1 MESVKTGKTNKVGK
15 NTEMAHTKTNKETH
29 FKQVSAITNRI
40 RSIGGIFTKIAKKV
54 RELVK
59 KHPKKSSAALVVLTP
74 VACKRAKELDDK
86 VQDKSKQAEKENKIN
101 WWKYSGLTI
110 ATSLL
115 LAACSAGDIDKQI
128 ELEQEKQ
135 KTEQE
140 KKEAENARDRANK
153 SEIELEQE
161 RQKTNK
167 SGIELANSQIKAEQ
181 ERQKTEQEK
190 QKANKSEIELEQ
202 QKQKTINTQRDLI
215 KEQKDFIKETEQ
227 NCQEKHGQLFIKR
240 ARIKTGITTGIAIE
254 IEAECK
260 TPKPTKTNQTPIQPK
275 HLPNSKHPHSQRG
288 SKAQELIAYL
298 LFEQK
303 DFIIETEQ
311 KCQEKHNQFFI
322 KKAGIKGGAIEVE
335 AECKTPKP
343 TKTNQTPIQPKHLP
357 NSKQPHSQRGSKAQ
371 ELIAYLQKELE
382 SLPYSQKAIAKQVD
396 FYKPSSIAYLELDP
410 RDFKVTEEWQNE
422 NLKIRSKAQ
431 AKMLEMRK
439 PQANLSPS
447 QSFLFVQRI
456 FADINKEI
464 EAAANTEKKAEKVG
478 YGYSKRV

>member
-1 MESVKTGKTNKVGK
+1 MELVKTGKTNKVGK
-15 NTEMAHTKTNKETH
+15 NTEMANTKTNKETH
-29 FKQVSAITNRI
+29 FKQVSAITNRLK
-40 RSIGGIFTKIAKKV
+40 SIGGIFTKIAKKV

-59 KHPKKSSAALVVLTP
+59 KHPKKSSAALVVLTHA
-74 VACKRAKELDDK
+74 ACKRAKELDDK
-86 VQDKSKQAEKENKIN
+86 VQDKSKQAEKENQIN

-115 LAACSAGDIDKQI
+115 LAACSTGDIDKQI

-135 KTEQE
+135 KANKSGIELEQERQKTEQE
-140 KKEAENARDRANK
+140 KQKANK

-190 QKANKSEIELEQ
+190 QK
-202 QKQKTINTQRDLI
+202 TINTQRDLI

-227 NCQEKHGQLFIKR
+227 NCQEKHGQLFIKKT
-240 ARIKTGITTGIAIE
+240 RIKTGITTGIAIE

-260 TPKPTKTNQTPIQPK
+260 TPKP
-275 HLPNSKHPHSQRG
+275 
-288 SKAQELIAYL
+288 A
-298 LFEQK
+298 
-303 DFIIETEQ
+303 
-311 KCQEKHNQFFI
+311 
-322 KKAGIKGGAIEVE
+322 
-335 AECKTPKP
+335 
-343 TKTNQTPIQPKHLP
+343 KTNQTPIQPKHLP

-396 FYKPSSIAYLELDP
+396 FYRPSSIAYLELDP

-439 PQANLSPS
+439 PQANLSPF
-447 QSFLFVQRI
+447 QSFSILQNIV
-456 FADINKEI
+456 ADINKGI
-464 EAAANTEKKAEKVG
+464 EAAANTEKKAEKAS

>member
-15 NTEMAHTKTNKETH
+15 NTEMANTKTNKGTH
-29 FKQVSAITNRI
+29 FKQVSAITNTL

-59 KHPKKSSAALVVLTP
+59 KHPKKSKVALVILTH

-86 VQDKSKQAEKENKIN
+86 VQDKSKQAEKENQIN

-115 LAACSAGDIDKQI
+115 LAACNAGDIDKQI

-135 KTEQE
+135 K
-140 KKEAENARDRANK
+140 ANK
-153 SEIELEQE
+153 SGIELEQE
-161 RQKTNK
+161 KQKTNKSGIELANSQIKAEQERQKTEQERQKTNKSGIELEQQRQKTEQEKQKTNK

-190 QKANKSEIELEQ
+190 QKTNKSGIELEQ
-202 QKQKTINTQRDLI
+202 QRQKTEQEKQKTINTQRDLI

-240 ARIKTGITTGIAIE
+240 TRIKTGITTGIAIE

-260 TPKPTKTNQTPIQPK
+260 TPKPAKTNQTP
-275 HLPNSKHPHSQRG
+275 
-288 SKAQELIAYL
+288 
-298 LFEQK
+298 
-303 DFIIETEQ
+303 T
-311 KCQEKHNQFFI
+311 
-322 KKAGIKGGAIEVE
+322 
-335 AECKTPKP
+335 
-343 TKTNQTPIQPKHLP
+343 QPKHLP
-357 NSKQPHSQRGSKAQ
+357 NSKQPHSQRESKTQ
-371 ELIAYLQKELE
+371 ELVAYLQKELE
-382 SLPYSQKAIAKQVD
+382 SLPYSQKAIAKQVN

-431 AKMLEMRK
+431 AKMLEMRN
-439 PQANLSPS
+439 PQAHPSTS
-447 QSFLFVQRI
+447 QSFSILQNIV
-456 FADINKEI
+456 ADISKEI
-464 EAAANTEKKAEKVG
+464 EASANTTKKAEKVG
-478 YGYSKRV
+478 YGYSKRM

>member
-15 NTEMAHTKTNKETH
+15 NTEMANTKANKKTH

-40 RSIGGIFTKIAKKV
+40 KSIGGIFTKIAKKV

-59 KHPKKSSAALVVLTP
+59 KHPEKSSAALVVLTH

-115 LAACSAGDIDKQI
+115 LAACSVGDIDKQI
-128 ELEQEKQ
+128 EL
-135 KTEQE
+135 EQE

-153 SEIELEQE
+153 SGIELEQE
-161 RQKTNK
+161 
-167 SGIELANSQIKAEQ
+167 
-181 ERQKTEQEK
+181 
-190 QKANKSEIELEQ
+190 
-202 QKQKTINTQRDLI
+202 KQKTIKT
-215 KEQKDFIKETEQ
+215 QKDFIKYVEQ
-227 NCQEKHGQLFIKR
+227 NCKENHGQFFIEKGG
-240 ARIKTGITTGIAIE
+240 IKAGIGGIT
-254 IEAECK
+254 IEAEAKCK
-260 TPKPTKTNQTPIQPK
+260 TPKP
-275 HLPNSKHPHSQRG
+275 
-288 SKAQELIAYL
+288 A
-298 LFEQK
+298 
-303 DFIIETEQ
+303 
-311 KCQEKHNQFFI
+311 
-322 KKAGIKGGAIEVE
+322 
-335 AECKTPKP
+335 
-343 TKTNQTPIQPKHLP
+343 KTNQTPIQPKHLP

-382 SLPYSQKAIAKQVD
+382 SLPYSQKAIVKQVD

-410 RDFKVTEEWQNE
+410 RDFKVTKEWQNE

-431 AKMLEMRK
+431 AKMLEMRN
-439 PQANLSPS
+439 PQAHLSIS
-447 QSFLFVQRI
+447 QSLLFVQKI

-464 EAAANTEKKAEKVG
+464 KAAADTEKKAEKVG

>member
-15 NTEMAHTKTNKETH
+15 NTETANTKANKEAH
-29 FKQVSAITNRI
+29 FKQASTITNII
-40 RSIGGIFTKIAKKV
+40 RSIGGFFTKIMKKV

-59 KHPKKSSAALVVLTP
+59 KHPKKSNAALVVLTH
-74 VACKRAKELDDK
+74 VVCRKAKELDDK
-86 VQDKSKQAEKENKIN
+86 VQDKSKQAEKENQIN

-110 ATSLL
+110 AASLL
-115 LAACSAGDIDKQI
+115 LAACSAGDTDKQI

-135 KTEQE
+135 EANKSGIELEQERQKTEQE
-140 KKEAENARDRANK
+140 RQKTNK

-190 QKANKSEIELEQ
+190 QKANKSAIELEQ

-227 NCQEKHGQLFIKR
+227 NCQEKHGQLFIKK

-275 HLPNSKHPHSQRG
+275 HLPNSKQPRSQR
-288 SKAQELIAYL
+288 E
-298 LFEQK
+298 
-303 DFIIETEQ
+303 
-311 KCQEKHNQFFI
+311 
-322 KKAGIKGGAIEVE
+322 
-335 AECKTPKP
+335 
-343 TKTNQTPIQPKHLP
+343 
-357 NSKQPHSQRGSKAQ
+357 SKAQ

-410 RDFKVTEEWQNE
+410 RDFNVTEEWQNE

-431 AKMLEMRK
+431 AKMLEMRHLK
-439 PQANLSPS
+439 PDPQAHLSTS
-447 QSFLFVQRI
+447 QSLLLVQKI
-456 FADINKEI
+456 FADVNKEI
-464 EAAANTEKKAEKVG
+464 KVVANTEKKVEKAG
-478 YGYSKRV
+478 YGYSKRM

>member
-1 MESVKTGKTNKVGK
+1 MESVKIGKTNKVGK
-15 NTEMAHTKTNKETH
+15 NAETANAKANKETH
-29 FKQVSAITNRI
+29 FKQASAITNII
-40 RSIGGIFTKIAKKV
+40 RSISGIFTKIAKKV

-59 KHPKKSSAALVVLTP
+59 KHPKKSSAALVVLTH
-74 VACKRAKELDDK
+74 VACKKAKELDDK
-86 VQDKSKQAEKENKIN
+86 VQDKSKQAEKENQIN

-110 ATSLL
+110 AASLL
-115 LAACSAGDIDKQI
+115 LAACSVGDIDKQI
-128 ELEQEKQ
+128 ELEQEKKEANKSGIELEQERQ

-140 KKEAENARDRANK
+140 RQKTNK

-227 NCQEKHGQLFIKR
+227 NCQEKHGQLFIKK

-260 TPKPTKTNQTPIQPK
+260 TPKPAKTNQTP
-275 HLPNSKHPHSQRG
+275 
-288 SKAQELIAYL
+288 
-298 LFEQK
+298 
-303 DFIIETEQ
+303 T
-311 KCQEKHNQFFI
+311 
-322 KKAGIKGGAIEVE
+322 
-335 AECKTPKP
+335 
-343 TKTNQTPIQPKHLP
+343 QPKHLP
-357 NSKQPHSQRGSKAQ
+357 NSKQPRSQRGSKAQ
-371 ELIAYLQKELE
+371 EFIAYLQKELE

-410 RDFKVTEEWQNE
+410 RDFNVTEEWQKE

-431 AKMLEMRK
+431 AKMLEMRSLK
-439 PQANLSPS
+439 PDSQAHLSTS
-447 QSFLFVQRI
+447 QSLLFLQKI
-456 FADINKEI
+456 FADVNKEI
-464 EAAANTEKKAEKVG
+464 KVVVNTEKKAEKAG

>member
-15 NTEMAHTKTNKETH
+15 NAETANTKANKETH
-29 FKQVSAITNRI
+29 FKQASAITNTI
-40 RSIGGIFTKIAKKV
+40 RSIGGFFTKIVKKV

-59 KHPKKSSAALVVLTP
+59 KHPKKSKAALVVLTH
-74 VACKRAKELDDK
+74 VACKKAKELDDK
-86 VQDKSKQAEKENKIN
+86 VQDKSKQAEKENQIN

-110 ATSLL
+110 AISLL
-115 LAACSAGDIDKQI
+115 LVACSVGDTDKQI

-135 KTEQE
+135 EANKSGIELEQERQKTEQE
-140 KKEAENARDRANK
+140 RQKTNK
-153 SEIELEQE
+153 SGIELEQE

-190 QKANKSEIELEQ
+190 QKTNKSGIELEQ

-254 IEAECK
+254 
-260 TPKPTKTNQTPIQPK
+260 
-275 HLPNSKHPHSQRG
+275 
-288 SKAQELIAYL
+288 
-298 LFEQK
+298 
-303 DFIIETEQ
+303 
-311 KCQEKHNQFFI
+311 
-322 KKAGIKGGAIEVE
+322 VE

-357 NSKQPHSQRGSKAQ
+357 NSKQPRSQRGSKAQ

-410 RDFKVTEEWQNE
+410 RDFNATEEWQKE

-431 AKMLEMRK
+431 AKMLEMRSLK
-439 PQANLSPS
+439 PDPQAHLSTS
-447 QSFLFVQRI
+447 QSLLLVQKI
-456 FADINKEI
+456 FADVNKEI
-464 EAAANTEKKAEKVG
+464 KVVANTEKKVEKAG
-478 YGYSKRV
+478 YGYSKRM

>member
-15 NTEMAHTKTNKETH
+15 NTEVANTKTNKGTH
-29 FKQVSAITNRI
+29 FKQVSAITNTL
-40 RSIGGIFTKIAKKV
+40 RSIGGFFTKIMKKV

-59 KHPKKSSAALVVLTP
+59 KHPKKSKVVLVVLTH

-86 VQDKSKQAEKENKIN
+86 VQDKSKQAEKENQIN

-115 LAACSAGDIDKQI
+115 LAACNAGDIDKQI

-135 KTEQE
+135 K
-140 KKEAENARDRANK
+140 ANK
-153 SEIELEQE
+153 SGIELEQE

-181 ERQKTEQEK
+181 ERQKTEQERQKTNKSGIELEQQRQKTEQEK

-240 ARIKTGITTGIAIE
+240 TRIKTGITTGIAIE

-260 TPKPTKTNQTPIQPK
+260 TPKPAKTNQTPIQPK
-275 HLPNSKHPHSQRG
+275 
-288 SKAQELIAYL
+288 Y
-298 LFEQK
+298 
-303 DFIIETEQ
+303 
-311 KCQEKHNQFFI
+311 
-322 KKAGIKGGAIEVE
+322 
-335 AECKTPKP
+335 
-343 TKTNQTPIQPKHLP
+343 LP
-357 NSKQPHSQRGSKAQ
+357 NSKQPRSQRGSKAQ

-410 RDFKVTEEWQNE
+410 RDFKATEEWQKE

-431 AKMLEMRK
+431 AKMLEMRDK
-439 PQANLSPS
+439 PYPQAHLSTS
-447 QSFLFVQRI
+447 QSLSIIQEI
-456 FADINKEI
+456 FADISKEI
-464 EAAANTEKKAEKVG
+464 EAAANTEKKAEKAG

>member
-1 MESVKTGKTNKVGK
+1 MESVKTGRTNKVGK
-15 NTEMAHTKTNKETH
+15 NTETANTKANKETH
-29 FKQVSAITNRI
+29 FKQVSVITNTL
-40 RSIGGIFTKIAKKV
+40 RSIGGFFTKIMKRV

-59 KHPKKSSAALVVLTP
+59 KHPKKSNAALVVLTHA
-74 VACKRAKELDDK
+74 ACKRAKELDDK
-86 VQDKSKQAEKENKIN
+86 VQDKSKQAEKENQIN

-115 LAACSAGDIDKQI
+115 LAACNAGDIDKQI

-135 KTEQE
+135 KANKSGIELEQERQKTEQE
-140 KKEAENARDRANK
+140 KQKANK

-227 NCQEKHGQLFIKR
+227 NCQEKHGQLFIKKT
-240 ARIKTGITTGIAIE
+240 RIKTGITTGIAIE
-254 IEAECK
+254 I
-260 TPKPTKTNQTPIQPK
+260 
-275 HLPNSKHPHSQRG
+275 
-288 SKAQELIAYL
+288 
-298 LFEQK
+298 
-303 DFIIETEQ
+303 
-311 KCQEKHNQFFI
+311 
-322 KKAGIKGGAIEVE
+322 E

-439 PQANLSPS
+439 TQAHLPTSQNL
-447 QSFLFVQRI
+447 LFVQKI

-464 EAAANTEKKAEKVG
+464 KVVANTEKKVEKAG
-478 YGYSKRV
+478 YGYSKRM

>member
-1 MESVKTGKTNKVGK
+1 MESGKTNKVGK
-15 NTEMAHTKTNKETH
+15 NTKMANTKTNKETH
-29 FKQVSAITNRI
+29 FKQMSAITNRLK
-40 RSIGGIFTKIAKKV
+40 SIGGFFTKIAKKV
-54 RELVK
+54 RELIK
-59 KHPKKSSAALVVLTP
+59 KHPEKSSAALVVLTH

-86 VQDKSKQAEKENKIN
+86 VQDKSKQAEKENQIN

-115 LAACSAGDIDKQI
+115 LAACSTGDIDKQI

-135 KTEQE
+135 KANKSGIELEQERQKTEQE
-140 KKEAENARDRANK
+140 KQKANK

-227 NCQEKHGQLFIKR
+227 NCQEKHGQLFIKKT
-240 ARIKTGITTGIAIE
+240 RIKTGITTGIAIE

-260 TPKPTKTNQTPIQPK
+260 TPKP
-275 HLPNSKHPHSQRG
+275 
-288 SKAQELIAYL
+288 A
-298 LFEQK
+298 
-303 DFIIETEQ
+303 
-311 KCQEKHNQFFI
+311 
-322 KKAGIKGGAIEVE
+322 
-335 AECKTPKP
+335 
-343 TKTNQTPIQPKHLP
+343 KTNQTPIQPKHLP

-371 ELIAYLQKELE
+371 EFIAYLQKELE
-382 SLPYSQKAIAKQVD
+382 SLPYSQKAIAKQVN
-396 FYKPSSIAYLELDP
+396 FYRPSSIAYLELDP

-439 PQANLSPS
+439 PQANLSPF
-447 QSFLFVQRI
+447 QSFLFVQKI

-464 EAAANTEKKAEKVG
+464 EAVANTEKKAEKVG
-478 YGYSKRV
+478 YGYSKRM

>member
-15 NTEMAHTKTNKETH
+15 NAETANTKANKETH
-29 FKQVSAITNRI
+29 FKQASTITNTI
-40 RSIGGIFTKIAKKV
+40 RSIGGFFTKIAKKV
-54 RELVK
+54 REFVK
-59 KHPKKSSAALVVLTP
+59 KHPKKSNAALVVLTH

-86 VQDKSKQAEKENKIN
+86 VQDKSKQAEKENQIN

-110 ATSLL
+110 AASLL
-115 LAACSAGDIDKQI
+115 LAACSAGDTDKQI

-140 KKEAENARDRANK
+140 QQKTEQERQKANK
-153 SEIELEQE
+153 SGIELEQE

-227 NCQEKHGQLFIKR
+227 NCQEKHGQLFIKKT
-240 ARIKTGITTGIAIE
+240 RIKTGITTGIAIE

-275 HLPNSKHPHSQRG
+275 HLPNSK
-288 SKAQELIAYL
+288 
-298 LFEQK
+298 
-303 DFIIETEQ
+303 
-311 KCQEKHNQFFI
+311 
-322 KKAGIKGGAIEVE
+322 
-335 AECKTPKP
+335 
-343 TKTNQTPIQPKHLP
+343 QPR
-357 NSKQPHSQRGSKAQ
+357 SQRGSKAQ

-410 RDFKVTEEWQNE
+410 RDFNATEEWQKE

-431 AKMLEMRK
+431 AKMLEMRNLK
-439 PQANLSPS
+439 PDPQAHLSTS
-447 QSFLFVQRI
+447 QSLLLVQKI
-456 FADINKEI
+456 FADVSKEI
-464 EAAANTEKKAEKVG
+464 EATANTEKKVEKAG
-478 YGYSKRV
+478 YGYSKRM

>member
-1 MESVKTGKTNKVGK
+1 MKSVKTGKTNKVGK
-15 NTEMAHTKTNKETH
+15 NTEMANTKANKETH
-29 FKQVSAITNRI
+29 FKQVSAITNMI

-54 RELVK
+54 RELIK
-59 KHPKKSSAALVVLTP
+59 KHPEKSSAALVVLTH
-74 VACKRAKELDDK
+74 VACKKAKELDDK
-86 VQDKSKQAEKENKIN
+86 VQDKSKQAEKENQIN

-135 KTEQE
+135 KANKSGIELEQERQKTEQE
-140 KKEAENARDRANK
+140 KQKANK

-227 NCQEKHGQLFIKR
+227 NCQEKHGQLFIKKT
-240 ARIKTGITTGIAIE
+240 RIKTGITTGIAIE
-254 IEAECK
+254 I
-260 TPKPTKTNQTPIQPK
+260 
-275 HLPNSKHPHSQRG
+275 
-288 SKAQELIAYL
+288 
-298 LFEQK
+298 
-303 DFIIETEQ
+303 
-311 KCQEKHNQFFI
+311 
-322 KKAGIKGGAIEVE
+322 E

-382 SLPYSQKAIAKQVD
+382 SLPYSQKAIAKQVN
-396 FYKPSSIAYLELDP
+396 FYRPSSIAYLELDP
-410 RDFKVTEEWQNE
+410 RDFKVTKEWQNE

-447 QSFLFVQRI
+447 QSLLFVQKI

-464 EAAANTEKKAEKVG
+464 EVVANTEKKAEKAG

>member
-1 MESVKTGKTNKVGK
+1 MKSVKTAKTNKVGK
-15 NTEMAHTKTNKETH
+15 NTETANTKANKETH
-29 FKQVSAITNRI
+29 FKQVSAITNTL
-40 RSIGGIFTKIAKKV
+40 RSIGGIFTKIVKKV
-54 RELVK
+54 RELFK
-59 KHPKKSSAALVVLTP
+59 KHPKKSKVALVVLTHA
-74 VACKRAKELDDK
+74 ACKRAKELDDK
-86 VQDKSKQAEKENKIN
+86 VQDKSKQAEKENQIN

-115 LAACSAGDIDKQI
+115 LAACNAGDIDKQI

-135 KTEQE
+135 K
-140 KKEAENARDRANK
+140 ANK
-153 SEIELEQE
+153 SGIELEQE

-167 SGIELANSQIKAEQ
+167 SGIELEQQRQKTEQEKQKTNKSEIELANSQIKAEQ

-227 NCQEKHGQLFIKR
+227 NCQEKHGQLFIKKT
-240 ARIKTGITTGIAIE
+240 RIKTGITTGIAIE

-260 TPKPTKTNQTPIQPK
+260 TPKPAKTNQTPIQ
-275 HLPNSKHPHSQRG
+275 S
-288 SKAQELIAYL
+288 
-298 LFEQK
+298 
-303 DFIIETEQ
+303 
-311 KCQEKHNQFFI
+311 
-322 KKAGIKGGAIEVE
+322 
-335 AECKTPKP
+335 
-343 TKTNQTPIQPKHLP
+343 KHLP

-371 ELIAYLQKELE
+371 EFIAYLQKELE

-396 FYKPSSIAYLELDP
+396 FYRPSSIAYLELDP

-439 PQANLSPS
+439 PQAHLSPF
-447 QSFLFVQRI
+447 QSFSILQNIV
-456 FADINKEI
+456 ADINKGI

-478 YGYSKRV
+478 YGYSKRM

>member
-1 MESVKTGKTNKVGK
+1 MESVKTGRTNKVSK
-15 NTEMAHTKTNKETH
+15 NTEIANTKANKETH
-29 FKQVSAITNRI
+29 FKQVSAITNTLK
-40 RSIGGIFTKIAKKV
+40 SIGGIFTKIMKKV

-59 KHPKKSSAALVVLTP
+59 KHPNKSNAALVVLTH

-86 VQDKSKQAEKENKIN
+86 VQDKSKQAEKENQIN

-115 LAACSAGDIDKQI
+115 LAACSVGDVSEQI

-140 KKEAENARDRANK
+140 QQKT
-153 SEIELEQE
+153 EQE
-161 RQKTNK
+161 KQKTSNIETNNQIKVEQEQQKTEQEKQKTEQEKQKTEQEKQKTNK
-167 SGIELANSQIKAEQ
+167 SEIELANSQIKAEQ
-181 ERQKTEQEK
+181 E
-190 QKANKSEIELEQ
+190 
-202 QKQKTINTQRDLI
+202 KQKTINTQRDLI

-240 ARIKTGITTGIAIE
+240 TRIKTGITTGIAIE
-254 IEAECK
+254 VEAECK
-260 TPKPTKTNQTPIQPK
+260 TPKPAKTNQTPIQPK
-275 HLPNSKHPHSQRG
+275 HLPNP
-288 SKAQELIAYL
+288 
-298 LFEQK
+298 
-303 DFIIETEQ
+303 
-311 KCQEKHNQFFI
+311 
-322 KKAGIKGGAIEVE
+322 
-335 AECKTPKP
+335 
-343 TKTNQTPIQPKHLP
+343 
-357 NSKQPHSQRGSKAQ
+357 KQPHSQRGSKTQ

-439 PQANLSPS
+439 PQANLSAS
-447 QSFLFVQRI
+447 QSLLFVQKI

-464 EAAANTEKKAEKVG
+464 KVVANTEKKAEKAG